1 VINGKTILAIVPA
14 RGGSKRLP
22 RKNVIP
28 LAEKPLILWTLEAGI
43 KSKYVD
49 MLVVSSDDSEIIK
62 LSNKMGIQTILRPKE
77 LSTDEV
83 LVFPLIEHVL
93 DNIDET
99 FDFTICLQPTSPLRN
114 EIHIDEALEFLVQKG
129 ADAVISVCEMEHS
142 PLWSNTLPE
151 DKSMGGFLKDDIKGI
166 RSQDLPKYYR
176 INGAIYICKTDR
188 LMNEKTF
195 FIDDNIFAYKMN
207 RISSVDIDVKED
219 FLLAESFMNNHE

>member
-22 RKNVIP
+22 RKNILS
-28 LAEKPLILWTLEAGI
+28 LAGKPLILWSIKSGN
-43 KSKYVD
+43 KSKYID
-49 MLVVSSDDSEIIK
+49 KLVVSSEDAEILEVSKKSGVQPIV
-62 LSNKMGIQTILRPKE
+62 RPKE
-77 LSTDEV
+77 LATDEASSFSAV
-83 LVFPLIEHVL
+83 KHVVE
-93 DNIDET
+93 NIDET
-99 FDFTICLQPTSPLRN
+99 FDFIILLQPTSPLRN